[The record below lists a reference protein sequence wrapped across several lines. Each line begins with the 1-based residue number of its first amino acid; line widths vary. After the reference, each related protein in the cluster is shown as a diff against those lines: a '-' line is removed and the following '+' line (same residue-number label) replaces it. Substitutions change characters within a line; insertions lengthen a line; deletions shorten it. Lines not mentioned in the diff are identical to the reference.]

1 MATAI
6 FFGGKRINVPGAY
19 SVIDASELAGLAPGA
34 VGIVALLGT
43 AEGGKPLTV
52 DSEFSDATRPEQ
64 LLKRYRSGDLR
75 TIGQFCFQPST
86 DPAVPGG
93 AQRIVAVKVNPATQ
107 SALQLVDDNSDPA
120 ADLLSADWGQY
131 TSQINIDVDS
141 GTNEGKKYTV
151 VFENQTET
159 FDDVGEDSVL
169 DILYT
174 PGSNGYG
181 TALAEVTAS
190 LFRVNVTKATAG
202 LNSTIT
208 QPTAGVLT
216 VVSSN
221 VGDTTQTVTIYG
233 LNGTTP
239 VSETLTLN
247 GTTSVTG
254 TQAFTK
260 VTGVRKSAATVGTV
274 TVTDSAPATV
284 TTLAPATLTV
294 GLSILTNAPAAGV
307 VTVTVD
313 VNTPNDCVVRGL
325 DAAGAM
331 AAQYIDLTN
340 AASVPVVGT
349 QVFSRITQ
357 IELGDVP
364 VARTV
369 TTSLTA
375 AQTDHVTFPTTR
387 KVADRFNTL
396 DGFTVN
402 SLRRNTFLMADCDY
416 RPAATC
422 VGSPLDIY
430 ADLFDFID
438 TMNSQSA
445 FVRATRA
452 TGGALPPANTAS
464 ALFLSGGSEG
474 TPTIT
479 EWQTAVNL
487 LKKRRVNIIV
497 PLTNDPAVHSLVGL
511 HLVERAGKLRSEA
524 NGYVGIGTNDGAGE
538 TRSNIKAQIQLLN
551 TRHLSAISQE
561 GQRFDPDTGEA
572 TFYPPYAVAAMAAGM
587 QAGSPIG
594 EPLTRK
600 RPFLSDIRNDPS
612 WAVEDDVEE
621 MIDAGLMVIEKVD
634 GAGIRIVR
642 SITTHLDDDN
652 VVFTEMSANESANTA
667 VFELR
672 RALDQKVGQ
681 RGLGGTVAV
690 LKGLVFD
697 VLSRLVTDQVIVAFR
712 SVTVEQ
718 IGDTFPISVEIAPVL
733 PINFIPVT
741 VHLVA
746 VRAAA

>member
-6 FFGGKRINVPGAY
+6 FFGGRRINVPGAY
-19 SVIDASELAGLAPGA
+19 SVIDASELASLAPGA

-52 DSEFSDATRPEQ
+52 DPEFSDATRPEQ
-64 LLKRYRSGDLR
+64 LLKRHRSGDLR
-75 TIGQFCFQPST
+75 TIGQFCFQPSS

-93 AQRIVAVKVNPATQ
+93 AQRIVGVKVNPATQ
-107 SALQLVDDNSDPA
+107 SALTLVDDNSDDA
-120 ADLLSADWGQY
+120 ADLLSTDWGQY
-131 TSQINIDVDS
+131 TSQINIDVDA

-151 VFENQTET
+151 VFENVVET
-159 FDDVGEDSVL
+159 FDDVGEDAVF
-169 DILYT
+169 DILYAA
-174 PGSNGYG
+174 GLNGY
-181 TALAEVTAS
+181 TTMLAEVTS
-190 LFRVNVTKATAG
+190 TLFRALATKNTLG
-202 LNSTIT
+202 LNATIT
-208 QPTAGVLT
+208 QPTAGVLN
-216 VVSSN
+216 VVSDN
-221 VGDTTQTVTIYG
+221 AGDTTQTVTIYG
-233 LNGTTP
+233 IDGVTP

-247 GTTSVTG
+247 GLTVVIG
-254 TQAFTK
+254 TQNFTK
-260 VTGVRKSAATVGTV
+260 VTGIRKSAATLGNVV
-274 TVTDSAPATV
+274 VEDSVSATV
-284 TTLAPATLTV
+284 ATLAPATLTS

-307 VTVTVD
+307 ATVTVD
-313 VNTPNDCVVRGL
+313 ANTADEMVVRGL
-325 DAAGAM
+325 DASGAEV
-331 AAQYIDLTN
+331 AQYIDLT
-340 AASVPVVGT
+340 AAFTTPVVGT
-349 QVFSRITQ
+349 VAFSRITQ

-375 AQTDHVTFPTTR
+375 AQTLHSTFPTTR
-387 KVADRFNTL
+387 QVADRLNTL
-396 DGFTVN
+396 DGFTAN
-402 SLRRNTFLMADCDY
+402 SLRRNSFLMADCDY

-422 VGSPLDIY
+422 LGTALEIF

-438 TMNSQSA
+438 TMNSGSA
-445 FVRATRA
+445 YVRATRA

-464 ALFLSGGSEG
+464 ALFLTGGSEG
-474 TPTIT
+474 APTIT
-479 EWQTAVNL
+479 EWQTAINL

-497 PLTNDPAVHSLVGL
+497 PLTNDPAVHSLVAL

-524 NGYVGIGTNDGAGE
+524 NGYVGLGTNAGRGE
-538 TRSNIKAQIQLLN
+538 TRSNIKSQIQLLN
-551 TRHLSAISQE
+551 TRHLSAIAQE

-600 RPFLSDIRNDPS
+600 RPFLSDIRNDTS
-612 WAVEDDVEE
+612 WSVEDDVEE

-634 GAGIRIVR
+634 GSGIRFVR

-672 RALDQKVGQ
+672 RALDLKIGQ

-690 LKGLVFD
+690 IKGLAFD
-697 VLSRLVTDQVIVAFR
+697 ALERLVTDQIIVAFR

-718 IGDTFPISVEIAPVL
+718 IGDTFPVSVEIAPVL
-733 PINFIPVT
+733 PINFIPIT